1 MIYAGEE
8 NLTEANCTSQD
19 FIDVELD
26 NILRGIYK
34 TWNL

>member
-8 NLTEANCTSQD
+8 NLTIQYYTLRD
-19 FIDVELD
+19 FIDVESD